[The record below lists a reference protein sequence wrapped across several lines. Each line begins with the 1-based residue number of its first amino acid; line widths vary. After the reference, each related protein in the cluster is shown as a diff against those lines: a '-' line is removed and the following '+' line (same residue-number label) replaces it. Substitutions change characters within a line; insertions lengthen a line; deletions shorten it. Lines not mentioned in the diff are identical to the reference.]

1 MDINEI
7 QARYNNLNRD
17 LRTALAT
24 MEKKETVF
32 VIKQQIK
39 ELQSICPHK
48 INDMYDFSNDKE
60 CPYCGKQFKG

>member
-7 QARYNNLNRD
+7 QARFNNLNRD
-17 LRTALAT
+17 LKKALAT

-39 ELQSICPHK
+39 ELQEICPHK
-48 INDMYDFSNDKE
+48 INDLYDFSNDAE
-60 CPYCGKQFKG
+60 CPYCGRRFKE